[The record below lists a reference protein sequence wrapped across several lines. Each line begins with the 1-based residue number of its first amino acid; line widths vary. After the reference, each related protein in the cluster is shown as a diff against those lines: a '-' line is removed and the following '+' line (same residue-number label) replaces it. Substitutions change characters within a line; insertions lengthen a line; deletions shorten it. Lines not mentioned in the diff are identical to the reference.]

1 MTERSLLGLPRI
13 DPRAAELR
21 RAVIG
26 ALTGRRHAD
35 GVIAAHVARAPDR
48 RGGWLRCENGAALA
62 IDRIGGAEARFE
74 PEDGVA
80 AVGLVEHIE
89 PLLRTIEVAL
99 GIDLE
104 PVDVVALLP
113 GPPPIEAVPVEA
125 APVDDLTADADDD
138 QPAPAAIVA
147 AEMLVVTIA
156 VGEAAAGTV
165 LRLALPPAVA
175 ILPAPPEFA
184 PELVGAVAIRASL
197 RIDGPRLAPH
207 DAAALAAGDCILI
220 GHAPIAATLVA
231 GGAIRIAGLLDPVE
245 RRFHCRPTPGN

>member
-1 MTERSLLGLPRI
+1 MSARVLHGLPRI

-35 GVIAAHVARAPDR
+35 GVIAAHVAANPDR
-48 RGGWLRCENGAALA
+48 RGGWLRFDNGAALA
-62 IDRIGGAEARFE
+62 VDRIGGGEARFE

-80 AVGLVEHIE
+80 AVALVERIE
-89 PLLRTIEVAL
+89 PLLRTIEIAL
-99 GIDLE
+99 GIELE

-113 GPPPIEAVPVEA
+113 EPATIEA
-125 APVDDLTADADDD
+125 APAEPAGSDDEDDLPG
-138 QPAPAAIVA
+138 PAEIVPAA
-147 AEMLVVTIA
+147 MLVATIA
-156 VGEAAAGTV
+156 VGTAGEGTV
-165 LRLALPPAVA
+165 LRLALPPAIA
-175 ILPAPPEFA
+175 LLPAPPEFA
-184 PELVGAVAIRASL
+184 PELVGSVAIGAGL
-197 RIDGPRLAPH
+197 RIEGPRLAPH

-220 GHAPIAATLVA
+220 GTAPIAATLVA